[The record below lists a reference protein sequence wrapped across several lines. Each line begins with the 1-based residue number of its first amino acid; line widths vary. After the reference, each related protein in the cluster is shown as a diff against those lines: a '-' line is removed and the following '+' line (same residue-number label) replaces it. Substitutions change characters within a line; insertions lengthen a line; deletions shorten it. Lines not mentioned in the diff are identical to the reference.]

1 MWRFYVKYYREKKKK
16 IAVFHGKCSDELH
29 FFYFHQLRILQLGTA
44 MPHTQSEIILIA
56 IIFHWEEGNSTVSSW
71 EPLLCETDSLEEAS
85 QFTTILIP
93 SSLGSTVIYPIYIH
107 CHCDFGQPTWH
118 TYPLETY
125 LLQTSTPCPKRHYT
139 HCISN
144 IK

>member
-1 MWRFYVKYYREKKKK
+1 MWRFYVKYYREKKKKK

-107 CHCDFGQPTWH
+107 CHWLWSTHLTHISARDLPSPDINTM
-118 TYPLETY
+118 PKETLHSLY
-125 LLQTSTPCPKRHYT
+125 
-139 HCISN
+139 
-144 IK
+144 